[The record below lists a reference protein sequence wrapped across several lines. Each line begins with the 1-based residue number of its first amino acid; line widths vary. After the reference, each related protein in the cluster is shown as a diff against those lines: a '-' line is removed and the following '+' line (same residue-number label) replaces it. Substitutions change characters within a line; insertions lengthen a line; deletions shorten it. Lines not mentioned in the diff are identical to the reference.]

1 MENNIIELIRKG
13 DIEGLRKAIE
23 EGADINIQDEYGSTI
38 LMIVSYYNRVE
49 IVKLLIE
56 KKAKLDI
63 QDKYGETALMMAI
76 RQNNF
81 EIVKLLIK
89 EGADVNIQDKSGETA
104 LDYAKEK
111 DVDGKT
117 ALDYAKEEGIQEM
130 VELLTN
136 LKPTKV
142 IVPTSKV
149 IQISTNPNI
158 DDWEFIALCEDGSI
172 WSYSTAIRNEN
183 KRWTSILNN
192 STN

>member
-63 QDKYGETALMMAI
+63 QDKYG
-76 RQNNF
+76 
-81 EIVKLLIK
+81 K
-89 EGADVNIQDKSGETA
+89 TA

-111 DVDGKT
+111 GN
-117 ALDYAKEEGIQEM
+117 QEI

-142 IVPTSKV
+142 RVPTSKV

>member
-63 QDKYGETALMMAI
+63 QDKYG
-76 RQNNF
+76 
-81 EIVKLLIK
+81 K
-89 EGADVNIQDKSGETA
+89 TA

-111 DVDGKT
+111 GN
-117 ALDYAKEEGIQEM
+117 QEM

-158 DDWEFIALCEDGSI
+158 NDCEFIALCEDGSI
-172 WSYSTAIRNEN
+172 WSYSTAIRDENE
-183 KRWTSILNN
+183 RWTSILNN